1 MSKLL
6 VIELLLLFWAVYM
19 QVAYPQIQQNETPIN
34 QDREESEEN
43 QEERDSDSDKNSTER
58 NEDDETQSDKSSG
71 VLSLGM
77 KEDSDNDDDEL
88 DKKSRRSSSAGSK
101 RSSSSREEEAKDEQD
116 EKPDEDKAE
125 DAGEDEVADNL
136 SYEEKVKKALTG
148 DMNFNYP
155 EKVKIVRVFTSSTFT
170 GTLRNLRL
178 DMFSKTRLKL
188 LTDLKLVIAK
198 AAPITIVM

>member
-1 MSKLL
+1 
-6 VIELLLLFWAVYM
+6 M

-77 KEDSDNDDDEL
+77 KEDSDNDDDE
-88 DKKSRRSSSAGSK
+88 DKKSRRSSSAGSR

-125 DAGEDEVADNL
+125 DAGADEVADNL
-136 SYEEKVKKALTG
+136 SFEEKVKKALSG

-178 DMFSKTRLKL
+178 DIFSKTRLKL

-198 AAPITIVM
+198 AATITIVM